1 MTSLNIIEASLVLFW
16 AGFIGLNV
24 WLLRLPVNEGVEE
37 VAHAQPRT
45 IGKLHGEDYA

>member
-1 MTSLNIIEASLVLFW
+1 MTSLSIIEASLVLFW

-24 WLLRLPVNEGVEE
+24 WLLRSPVNEGADAES
-37 VAHAQPRT
+37 HAQPRT